1 MQKEQNKQKSNIGS
15 GIGKG
20 IILSII
26 PHIGC
31 IAFAILMIT
40 GVGFGTAF
48 LKNFLSS
55 KWIFPASIILSFII
69 ASVYSYF
76 YFKKQCCVNKVRHIS
91 ILFSSMIIVNAL
103 LFYVVFP
110 WMTNIKSGQ
119 NIALASGLSELKVQ
133 VDIPCTGHAPLI
145 VYELKKAGVS
155 DVTFLD
161 PDTFDIK
168 YDSKKITSEQIKG
181 LQLFSD
187 FKIKK
192 LL

>member
-1 MQKEQNKQKSNIGS
+1 MEKEQNKQKNNIGS
-15 GIGKG
+15 SIGKG
-20 IILSII
+20 ILFSII

-31 IAFAILMIT
+31 IAFAVLMIT
-40 GVGFGTAF
+40 GVGLGTAF

-55 KWIFPASIILSFII
+55 KWIFPASIILSFVI
-69 ASVYSYF
+69 ASVYSYL
-76 YFKKQCCVNKVRHIS
+76 YFKKQCCTNKVRHIS
-91 ILFSSMIIVNAL
+91 ILFSSMILVNVL

-119 NIALASGLSELKVQ
+119 NIALASNLSELRIQ
-133 VDIPCTGHAPLI
+133 VEIPCTGHAPLI

-155 DVTFLD
+155 DVTFSD

-168 YDSKKITSEQIKG
+168 YDSTKITPEQIKG
-181 LQLFSD
+181 LQLFED

-192 LL
+192 FL